1 MDSLTHVVLGAC
13 TGEALLGKR
22 LGKKAMLWGAI
33 AESIPDIDFVSGFWL
48 NPANDLL
55 AHRGFTHSLLFAV
68 LATPFTALLAEKWHR
83 PHNISLKK
91 WMLFFGIGILVHLF
105 IDLFNVYGTGLLE
118 PFSNQRFSF
127 NTLFVADPFF
137 SVVPAIAF
145 TILLVLHKKH
155 RHRMRWAF
163 IGMLAPALYLV
174 MAVYNKL
181 SIDTAVT
188 NIAAAQEVPAKRYF
202 TTPVPLNNFLWYAVM
217 ESDSGY
223 HIGYRSV
230 FDKKQQISFRY
241 FPRNENLLDTLR
253 DHEDLQHLLRFSQ
266 GYYTCEQWG
275 DTLVF
280 NDLRFGQMIGW
291 QQPDARFVF
300 HYYLSHPE
308 DNELVVQ
315 RGRFANWDMH
325 AIESLIQRIKG
336 E

>member
-1 MDSLTHVVLGAC
+1 MDSLTHIVLGAC

-33 AESIPDIDFVSGFWL
+33 AESIPDIDFIAGFWL

-55 AHRGFTHSLLFAV
+55 AHRGFTHSLLFGV
-68 LATPFTALLAEKWHR
+68 MATPLSALLAEKWHR
-83 PHNISLKK
+83 PHNIRLKQ

-137 SVVPAIAF
+137 SIVPSIAF
-145 TILLVLHKKH
+145 TVLLVLHKKH
-155 RHRMRWAF
+155 RHRFRWAITGMF
-163 IGMLAPALYLV
+163 IPAIYLCI
-174 MAVYNKL
+174 AVYNKL
-181 SIDTAVT
+181 SIDQTVTAL
-188 NIAAAQEVPAKRYF
+188 AQKQQVSYRRYF
-202 TTPVPLNNFLWYAVM
+202 TTPVPLNNLLWYAVM
-217 ESDSGY
+217 ENDSGY

-230 FDKKQQISFRY
+230 FDKKQDISFRF
-241 FPRNENLLDTLR
+241 FPRNDNLLDTIR
-253 DHEDLQHLLRFSQ
+253 DHEDLQHLVRFSQ
-266 GYYTCEQWG
+266 GYYTCEHWG

-291 QQPDARFVF
+291 QDPAARFVF

-315 RGRFANWDMH
+315 RGRFANWDWK
-325 AIESLIQRIKG
+325 AVTSLARRVKG